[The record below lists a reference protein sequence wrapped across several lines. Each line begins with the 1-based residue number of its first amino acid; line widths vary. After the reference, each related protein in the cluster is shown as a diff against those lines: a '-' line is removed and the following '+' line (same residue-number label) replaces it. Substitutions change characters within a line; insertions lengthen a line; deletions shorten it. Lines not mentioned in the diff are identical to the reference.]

1 MCLRQDC
8 NAGGLLWVFLDIVS
22 EVGATQLYCDV
33 LVSSIVQSCL
43 YRLGR
48 KRRGGEGRGGEDR
61 GGGKKA

>member
-1 MCLRQDC
+1 M
-8 NAGGLLWVFLDIVS
+8 FLDIVS

-48 KRRGGEGRGGEDR
+48 GEEGRRGKGRGGQR
-61 GGGKKA
+61 GRGESMR